1 MIHRGVVKELEDG
14 YAKIAVGG
22 GEGCNACASKES
34 CVSITGTRP
43 EEKIITT
50 ENVLDAT
57 VGDIVEL
64 ELPVTITMQII
75 FITFILPVVL
85 LIAGYFIMLEGGPGR
100 GAIGAV
106 VGLVAGMALAISMNR
121 SMGKRASYKMRMTR
135 ILAKCSEEEVTK

>member
-1 MIHRGVVKELEDG
+1 MIHRGVVQELEDG
-14 YAKIAVGG
+14 NAKIAVGG
-22 GEGCNACASKES
+22 GQGCNACDSKES

-50 ENVLDAT
+50 ENVLDVS

-85 LIAGYFIMLEGGPGR
+85 LIAGYFIMLEGGPSQ

-106 VGLVAGMALAISMNR
+106 VGLVAGMALAIFMNR

-135 ILAKCSEEEVTK
+135 ILAKCSEEEVIK